1 MIHNPGNRTTKDCA
15 RKKQANGKSITDVEK
30 NNHNMQLRYGDVH
43 NTVYCGCSDLI
54 KGDECVQCGIELQE
68 SESVHCGTCLEAEG
82 NNYYEV

>member
-1 MIHNPGNRTTKDCA
+1 
-15 RKKQANGKSITDVEK
+15 
-30 NNHNMQLRYGDVH
+30 MQLRYGDVH